1 MTTYTPAEIEAK
13 WQAAWSDA
21 DTFKAVRSDDKPKY
35 YVLEMFPYPSGRIH
49 MGHVRNYTM
58 GDVIARYKMATGHSV
73 LHPMGWDA
81 FGMPAEN
88 AAMASGGHPK
98 DWTYQN
104 IADMKAQMKPL
115 GLSIDW
121 SREFA
126 TCDPEYYGQQQ
137 ALFIDFLEKGL
148 IYRKKAVVNWDPI
161 DMTVLANE
169 QVIDGKGW
177 RSGAE
182 VERRELVQWFFKIS
196 DYSEE
201 LLAAID
207 SLDNWPAKVKL
218 MQANWI
224 GKSRGLQ
231 FSFSL
236 VDDPAG
242 HDRVEVY
249 TTRPDTLMGASFV
262 GISPDH
268 PLARELERESAEVAA
283 FIADCRRG
291 GTTAAE
297 LEIAEKKGYDTGLTV
312 RHPFDTAWEL
322 PVYIANFVM
331 MDYGTGAIFG
341 CPAHD
346 QRDFEFATKYGLPI
360 IPTFLPDADASAAL
374 TEAYVPLRSE
384 KVAYV
389 KGFAGEAEQTG
400 DTAVDAAIAF
410 CEANGVGHG
419 VTKFRLRDWG
429 LSRQRYWGTP
439 IPVVHCDAC
448 GAVPEKKENLP
459 IELPYDVAFDVPGNP
474 LDRHPT
480 WRNCKCPA
488 CGADAL
494 RETDTMD
501 TFVDSSWYYAR
512 FTSPHAATPTD
523 MADAA
528 YWMNVDQ
535 YIGGIEHAILHLLYS
550 RFFARAMNMTG
561 HLPDSA
567 IEPFNALFTQGMVTH
582 AIYENAARKTKNGRP
597 IYHYPEQVEER
608 DGALVVRETGE
619 PITAIPSAK
628 MSKSKNNVVDP
639 DDILAKYGAD
649 TARWFV
655 LSDSPPERDVE
666 WTASGAEA
674 TFKHISRVYRIA
686 QDISAMET
694 AKGDGDED
702 LLRAMHKAIVEVTSG
717 IETFGFNAAIA
728 KLYGFTTVLSKSK
741 AGRVA
746 KAEAM
751 RTLAQLMAPMTPH
764 LSEEIWTMLD
774 GQGLVI
780 DAPWPVADAAMLVE
794 DTVTLPIQVNGKRRS
809 EIAVPADMA
818 KEEIEKRVLAMD
830 AVVRVLDGA
839 TPKKLIVVPGRIV
852 NIVI

>member
-1 MTTYTPAEIEAK
+1 MSTYSPSEIEAK
-13 WQAAWSDA
+13 WQAAWDQA
-21 DTFKAVRSDDKPKY
+21 ETFKAVRSEDKPKY

-58 GDVIARYKMATGHSV
+58 GDVIARYKIATGHSV

-177 RSGAE
+177 RSGAD

-201 LLAAID
+201 LLTAID

-231 FSFSL
+231 FSFGL
-236 VDDPAG
+236 VDGPAG

-262 GISPDH
+262 GISYDH
-268 PLARELERESAEVAA
+268 PLAKELERESAEVAA
-283 FIADCRRG
+283 FNADCRKG

-297 LEIAEKKGYDTGLTV
+297 LETAEKKGYDTGLTV
-312 RHPFDTAWEL
+312 RHPFDTSWEL

-346 QRDFEFATKYGLPI
+346 VRDFEFATKYGLPI
-360 IPTFLPDADASAAL
+360 IATFLPFADADPRL
-374 TEAYVPLRSE
+374 TEAYVPMKSE
-384 KVAYV
+384 KVTYV
-389 KGFAGEAEQTG
+389 KGFAGEVDQTG
-400 DTAVDAAIAF
+400 DDAIDAAIAF
-410 CEANGVGHG
+410 CEENGVGHG

-429 LSRQRYWGTP
+429 LSRQRFWGTP
-439 IPVVHCDAC
+439 IPVVHCETC

-459 IELPYDVAFDVPGNP
+459 IELPYDVTFDVPGNP

-480 WRNCKCPA
+480 WRNCQCPK
-488 CGADAL
+488 CGADAQ

-512 FTSPHAATPTD
+512 FTSPNAATPTD

-582 AIYENAARKTKNGRP
+582 AIYENAVRKTENGRP

-608 DGALVVRETGE
+608 DGKMVVSETGE
-619 PITAIPSAK
+619 AITVIPSAK

-674 TFKHISRVYRIA
+674 TNKHIGRVYRLAAEIA
-686 QDISAMET
+686 AMENAT
-694 AKGDGDED
+694 GEGDED
-702 LLRAMHKAIVEVTSG
+702 LIRAMHRAIVDVTSG
-717 IETFGFNAAIA
+717 VETFGFNAAIA
-728 KLYGFTTVLSKSK
+728 KLYGFTATLSKSK
-741 AGRVA
+741 AGSAA
-746 KAEAM
+746 KRQAM
-751 RTLAQLMAPMTPH
+751 LVLAQLMAPMTPH
-764 LSEEIWTMLD
+764 LSEEVWALL
-774 GQGLVI
+774 GGAGLII
-780 DAPWPVADAAMLVE
+780 DAPWPVADGAMLVE
-794 DTVTLPIQVNGKRRS
+794 STVTLPIQIKGKRRS
-809 EIAVPADMA
+809 EIAVAADLP
-818 KEEIEKRVLAMD
+818 KEEIEKLVLAMD
-830 AVVRVLDGA
+830 AVVRALGGA